1 MTGPTMTNPTLERR
15 LNAFGLEGEAMAAL
29 RLAAKVILPRIDE
42 ILGRFYARVL
52 ADREMAAHFDGDAM
66 IDKAR
71 SAQRRHWQK
80 LFSGQFDEAY
90 SQSAKRIGEVHFR
103 IELPLTVYLAAY
115 AGLVADLTAVILSAR
130 QPRFRRGDNGGALAM
145 LDAVLRATALD
156 IEIAVSAFHDAQKAA
171 FTTRLESFA
180 QTLDADVGEIVD
192 AVSAASTELA
202 TAAQAMSQRATDS
215 TRQAQGAAATA
226 EEAAGN
232 VASVSAAAEELSA
245 SIGQIAT
252 QMREAL
258 QISAQAV
265 EQARQTDEMVNHLR
279 AAGERIGTVVDVI
292 SDIASQTNLLALNAT
307 VEAAR
312 AGEAGKGFAVVAH
325 EVKQLST
332 NTAEATEDIRK
343 QIEQM
348 QQQTGAAV
356 TAIRGISETVERNG
370 EIARSVDEAIAQ
382 QRSATGEIAAN
393 AEATATGTDQM
404 ARNIEAMSN
413 AISDV
418 DVSSS
423 EVLQAANDLSHSSV
437 SLRGKVDEFFVRLR
451 SA

>member
-1 MTGPTMTNPTLERR
+1 MTGQTTTKPTLEQR
-15 LNAFGLEGEAMAAL
+15 LKAFGLEGEALAAL
-29 RLAAKVILPRIDE
+29 STAAQIILPRIDDV
-42 ILGRFYARVL
+42 LGRFYARVM
-52 ADREMAAHFDGDAM
+52 ADQELAAHFNGDAM

-71 SAQRRHWQK
+71 TAQRRHWQK
-80 LFSGQFDEAY
+80 LFSARFDEDY
-90 SQSAKRIGEVHFR
+90 YQSAQRIGEVHFR
-103 IELPLTVYLAAY
+103 IELPLGVYLAAY
-115 AGLVADLTAVILSAR
+115 AGLVADLATMILSAR
-130 QPRFRRGDNGGALAM
+130 QPRFRRGDNGSALAM

-156 IEIAVSAFHDAQKAA
+156 IEIAVSAFHDAQKGA
-171 FTTRLESFA
+171 FTTRLEGFA
-180 QTLDADVGEIVD
+180 QTLDTDVGHIVD

-202 TAAQAMSQRATDS
+202 TAAQAMSQRAADS
-215 TRQAQGAAATA
+215 TRQAQGAAAAA

-232 VASVSAAAEELSA
+232 VASVSSAAEELSA
-245 SIGQIAT
+245 SIGQIAG

-258 QISAQAV
+258 QISTQAV
-265 EQARQTDEMVNHLR
+265 EQARHTDEMVNNLR
-279 AAGERIGTVVDVI
+279 SAGERIGTVVDVI

-312 AGEAGKGFAVVAH
+312 AGDAGKGFAVVAH

-370 EIARSVDEAIAQ
+370 EIARSVDAAIAQ

-393 AEATATGTDQM
+393 AEATADGTGQM